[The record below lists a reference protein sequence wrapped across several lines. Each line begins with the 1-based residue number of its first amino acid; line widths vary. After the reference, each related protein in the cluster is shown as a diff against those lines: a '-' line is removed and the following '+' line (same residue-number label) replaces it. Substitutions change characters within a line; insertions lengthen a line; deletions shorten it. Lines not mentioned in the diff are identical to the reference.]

1 MNMMGISGMAIAM
14 LSGIL
19 LYLASPNQL
28 LWDRQ
33 LPSRLLALSGT
44 IFASASLVLLL
55 QWAGAATAIFILV
68 TLVMLV
74 WTFVPLAAA
83 WRQGD
88 RKIAKKGRS
97 R

>member
-1 MNMMGISGMAIAM
+1 MNMMGISGMAVAM
-14 LSGIL
+14 LSGIV

-33 LPSRLLALSGT
+33 LPSRLLTLTGT

-68 TLVMLV
+68 TLVMFV

-83 WRQGD
+83 WRKGD